1 MTKTIRRFSIAFPLA
16 VLILSLFFQ
25 QECMEGV
32 TQGLKIGFE
41 KAFPALFPALVLSR
55 ILTAVIPRSS
65 RKAAVFLPFFIGLA
79 CGFPLGAQAVKDL
92 RKRELLSRK
101 DGEKMLFFCC
111 NAGPSFVLGVCGI
124 GVFGSALKGAL
135 LLLLQ
140 WATALVFFLFFLR
153 KSQKKQASENKTEDI
168 LPPFHKIISEA
179 LGGAISSF
187 FYILSCIVFFSFIIQ
202 LFFSLFPVNSWIRTV
217 LYLFTELTGGVFPL
231 KDLPLFLSFPLCGAA
246 LGWSSLSVHLQTLGV
261 LSDSDLSYRPYLLGR
276 LSFAALMGLGA
287 SFLQKLL

>member
-101 DGEKMLFFCC
+101 DGEKMLFFC
-111 NAGPSFVLGVCGI
+111 GRRFI
-124 GVFGSALKGAL
+124 FTGS
-135 LLLLQ
+135 
-140 WATALVFFLFFLR
+140 
-153 KSQKKQASENKTEDI
+153 
-168 LPPFHKIISEA
+168 PPTHTP
-179 LGGAISSF
+179 G
-187 FYILSCIVFFSFIIQ
+187 
-202 LFFSLFPVNSWIRTV
+202 FPRR
-217 LYLFTELTGGVFPL
+217 
-231 KDLPLFLSFPLCGAA
+231 
-246 LGWSSLSVHLQTLGV
+246 SSLHVPDKISTQIPV
-261 LSDSDLSYRPYLLGR
+261 
-276 LSFAALMGLGA
+276 
-287 SFLQKLL
+287 